1 MITTTSFTREWMMDH
16 CQQRPGLDP
25 SILEKMILALT
36 LVERLVETGLPFTFK
51 GGTCLVLVLGQARR
65 FSVDVDL
72 VTQAELTAIDAALTQ
87 VCARPPFRSF
97 TYDATRSHK
106 DDVPRGHYYVFYDS
120 ALDQQLLAEH
130 PQRSIAIDLLF
141 EEHNYPQVLQLPVAS
156 PFLHQAGE
164 PLRVAAPSVESI
176 AGDKLTAFAPR
187 TTGILYGKGKELEI
201 IKQLFDLGVLFDQV
215 QHLATVAKSF
225 ASTVAK
231 ELRYRHLTETSAAD
245 VLLDAL
251 HTALLLAQ
259 MKLNRVP
266 ARELAPAEL
275 RRGIAGFRNFVID
288 GAFREDQAVAAAARV
303 AYLAARLLVEDYA
316 PLPRPEPGTDP
327 RTFFVPHPNFNY
339 LNKLRSVPG
348 DALFYWHHTVALLE
362 GHKKLE
368 WLDGID

>member
-72 VTQAELTAIDAALTQ
+72 VTQAELAAIEAALTQ
-87 VCARPPFRSF
+87 VCAQLPFRSF
-97 TYDATRSHK
+97 AYDATRSYK

-141 EEHNYPQVLQLPVAS
+141 EEHNYPQVLQVPVAS

-164 PLRVAAPSVESI
+164 PLHVAAPSVESI

-201 IKQLFDLGVLFDQV
+201 IKQLFDVGVLFDQV
-215 QHLATVAKSF
+215 QDVATVAESF
-225 ASTVAK
+225 AATVAK

-245 VLLDAL
+245 VLVDAL
-251 HTALLLAQ
+251 QTALLLAQ
-259 MKLNRVP
+259 MKLNRAP
-266 ARELAPAEL
+266 AKELAPTEL

-303 AYLAARLLVEDYA
+303 AYLAARLLTQDYS
-316 PLPRPEPGTDP
+316 PLPRPVPGADP
-327 RTFFVPHPNFNY
+327 RTFFVPHPDFNY

-362 GHKKLE
+362 AHGRLA
-368 WLDGID
+368 WLAI